1 LENKTGSVK
10 LEMNDGIAEL
20 VLDNPKRMN
29 VMDSAVLE
37 EFDEIIGEVV
47 ENEKVKVVLLKS
59 NSSKAFTAG
68 ADITEMQDHSP
79 DEAQKFSEFGH
90 RIARRLEK
98 DLPPVVVALKGYVL
112 GGGVELACACDI
124 RIASEDCIF
133 SQPEINIGVIP
144 GWGGTQ
150 RLVKAIG
157 FAKAREMIYT
167 GVSIDAH
174 QALEIG
180 LVNHV
185 VPREELDSAA
195 QALAEE
201 LSNKSRNALMAAK
214 RAIRMS
220 AEMGFEEALRYE
232 IGEWTSLFGTYDQKE
247 GMKAFLEKRKPEF
260 EN

>member
-1 LENKTGSVK
+1 
-10 LEMNDGIAEL
+10 MNDGVADL
-20 VLDNPKRMN
+20 VLDNPERMN
-29 VMDSAVLE
+29 VINSDVLE
-37 EFDEIIGEVV
+37 KFNQIIEEIV
-47 ENEKVKVVLLKS
+47 ENQEVKVVLLKS
-59 NSSKAFTAG
+59 NSSNAFTAG
-68 ADITEMQDHSP
+68 ADITEMRDHSP
-79 DEAQKFSEFGH
+79 EEARRFSELGH
-90 RIARRLEK
+90 LIARRLER

-124 RIASEDCIF
+124 RIASEDCVF

-150 RLVKAIG
+150 RLARVVG

-167 GVSIDAH
+167 GVRVDAY

-180 LVNHV
+180 LVNQV
-185 VPREELDSAA
+185 VPREELDPTAE
-195 QALAEE
+195 ALAGE

-220 AEMGFEEALRYE
+220 AEMGYEEALRYE
-232 IGEWTSLFGTYDQKE
+232 VGEWTSLFGTHDQIE
-247 GMKAFLEKRKPEF
+247 GMRAFLEKRKPKF